1 MIVVVYSVGQSHVIP
16 KVLSTLLWLGMIKNF
31 ALRSFSASL
40 WDVGTNDVAG
50 GMTATH
56 SQTLLPSAPCF
67 WRSLIQESELMLPW
81 NRERERRFMVVY
93 KPERDTMTN
102 KLISPSKAGRQMERK
117 RVSVSPAAL
126 HLRHGEQLACRGQ
139 QSLTAE
145 RLSVHL
151 LPSDT
156 RPVSWGGT
164 EHPAPRGGHRSGG
177 NRPQGFLLSKMCEVQ
192 VRENFVPGSQG
203 EGGGGGRAEEH
214 FVPYIP
220 RGSCSAGFRER
231 GSSPPHL
238 HLCEIDGT

>member
-1 MIVVVYSVGQSHVIP
+1 
-16 KVLSTLLWLGMIKNF
+16 
-31 ALRSFSASL
+31 
-40 WDVGTNDVAG
+40 
-50 GMTATH
+50 MTATH

-67 WRSLIQESELMLPW
+67 WRSPIQESELMLPC
-81 NRERERRFMVVY
+81 NREKRGRFMVVY

-117 RVSVSPAAL
+117 RVSLSAAAL
-126 HLRHGEQLACRGQ
+126 HLTRGEQLACRGQ

-145 RLSVHL
+145 RLSAHL

-156 RPVSWGGT
+156 RPVSGGGS
-164 EHPAPRGGHRSGG
+164 EHPAPRRGHCSGG
-177 NRPQGFLLSKMCEVQ
+177 NNSQGFLLSKTCEVQ
-192 VRENFVPGSQG
+192 AREYFVPGSQG

-214 FVPYIP
+214 FTPYIP
-220 RGSCSAGFRER
+220 RGSGSAGFRER